1 MNSEKHDIIK
11 TEFDPYIIKWGRF
24 TNLLGIAL
32 VFVPC
37 VLLLVIGARPS
48 WSAVLAGVLMQVSVS
63 GAYYVVEP
71 ISYFATLGMSGTYM
85 SFLSG
90 NISNLRV
97 PCSSVAQE
105 AAGVEFGSRPGTI
118 ISTIGIGVSVIVN
131 IVILTIGAVGSNV
144 ILGLL
149 PEAVTSALNFLL
161 PALFGAVF
169 GQFAVSRPKLAV
181 VSILIVFAINWLN
194 NNGFLGFLGGFAG
207 SVVILVSVFGSIFA
221 GRFIYKK
228 ELADDGNEVK

>member
-90 NISNLRV
+90 NISNMRV
-97 PCSSVAQE
+97 PCARVAQE
-105 AAGVEFGSRPGTI
+105 AANVEPCSDEGSI
-118 ISTIGIGVSVIVN
+118 ISTIGVAVSVVVN
-131 IVILTIGAVGSNV
+131 ALILTIAIIFGST
-144 ILGLL
+144 LL
-149 PEAVTSALNFLL
+149 AALPAQISVMFNYLL
-161 PALFGAVF
+161 PALFASMLATAVISDRRIACIGVPLGGIMTLAYKLGWLAF
-169 GQFAVSRPKLAV
+169 IPSAVQVAV
-181 VSILIVFAINWLN
+181 VLM
-194 NNGFLGFLGGFAG
+194 
-207 SVVILVSVFGSIFA
+207 VSVFGTIA
-221 GRFIYKK
+221 IGLMLDNKK
-228 ELADDGNEVK
+228 NQKEGE